1 MQFEILN
8 HGRRLHV
15 AARTCRILP
24 AALLLLLVAAP
35 PQAGALEMTS
45 LYTVNVP
52 LDPEDPDAR
61 NNAYQTALTQVLVR
75 VTGTTAAAE
84 SAELAAVFPNPAR
97 YVLQYRPG
105 PDNSLDVSLDGPAI
119 ESLLR
124 QFGATIWGTDRPL
137 TLILLGV
144 DWGQGEREIVGA
156 DDPGRIAADGRSIDR
171 NRLLRER
178 VQEIADS
185 RGLPIVFP
193 LLDTEELAA
202 LSFTDIWGG
211 FDDQL
216 MESAARY
223 GATSVLVGRI
233 RPDSML
239 EQRWTWYHSNQ
250 RRDWSGE
257 PEQAVNLLGDSLA
270 NQYAVGGDADVE
282 AVRLTISGIHSVN
295 AYAEIQRFMDNLKGI
310 DRVAVKSASTE
321 SITYEVTVRGGSE
334 RLDRALERSGLL
346 DRIES
351 GTSGIDGSRMSR
363 EIDPF
368 ASGDDAF
375 REPKTLEY
383 LYRSI

>member
-1 MQFEILN
+1 MRLEILN
-8 HGRRLHV
+8 HVRRVRV
-15 AARTCRILP
+15 AARAFGFL
-24 AALLLLLVAAP
+24 AAAVLLLVLLP
-35 PQAGALEMTS
+35 ALHANAVEMTS

-52 LDPEDPDAR
+52 LDPDDPDAR
-61 NNAYQTALTQVLVR
+61 NNAYQTALTHVLVR

-84 SAELAAVFPNPAR
+84 SAELAEVFQNPAR

-105 PDNSLDVSLDGPAI
+105 PDNTLDVSFDDTGIDG
-119 ESLLR
+119 LLR

-144 DWGQGEREIVGA
+144 DWGQGQREIVGA

-178 VQEIADS
+178 VQEIADL

-211 FDDQL
+211 FDDRL

-223 GATSVLVGRI
+223 GATSILVGRI

-257 PEQAVNLLGDSLA
+257 PELAVNMLGDSLA
-270 NQYAVGGDADVE
+270 NLYAVGGDAESE
-282 AVRLTISGIHSVN
+282 AIRLTISGIHSVN
-295 AYAEIQRFMDNLKGI
+295 AYAEIQQFMDNLKGI
-310 DRVAVKSASTE
+310 DKLAVKSASTE

-334 RLDRALERSGLL
+334 RLDRALELSGLL
-346 DRIES
+346 DRIDS
-351 GTSGIDGSRMSR
+351 GTSGIDGNRMPR

-375 REPKTLEY
+375 REPVTLEF

>member
-334 RLDRALERSGLL
+334 RLDRALELSGLL